1 MIVGVLSVEVS
12 LFEARTL
19 KEKRR
24 TIKSLKDRI
33 RNRFNVSIAEVAFND
48 QPKRARIG
56 ITIVA
61 NESRY
66 VHEVLDKIIDVFQ
79 RTAQLSLIDYER
91 ELL

>member
-19 KEKRR
+19 KDKRR
-24 TIKSLKDRI
+24 TIKSLKDRL

-48 QPKRARIG
+48 QPKRSRIG
-56 ITIVA
+56 ITMVA

-66 VHEVLDKIIDVFQ
+66 VHEVLDKIIDVIR
-79 RTAQLSLIDYER
+79 RTGRLSLIDYER